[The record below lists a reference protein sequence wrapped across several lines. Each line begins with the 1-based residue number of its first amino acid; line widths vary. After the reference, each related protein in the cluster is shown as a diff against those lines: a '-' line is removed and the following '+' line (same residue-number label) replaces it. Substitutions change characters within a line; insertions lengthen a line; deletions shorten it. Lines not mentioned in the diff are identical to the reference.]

1 MCLILASQRW
11 GPAKGPY
18 TCGNTAGPP
27 VSSLAA
33 ECPNSSL
40 GGRPAP
46 HSPAS
51 HAPTHACSWW
61 PESSTYTCRETPTPV
76 PSGCSSWKARL
87 KVFCSSSL
95 PVHLGGPCLVPST
108 CRPGWEKD
116 SHSACC
122 RPSREP
128 RRLAPTMVFF
138 PLSGRRQPIIC
149 FCSPAQT
156 PISSVN
162 RHSFMEFSEMK
173 RVHQESVVYS
183 CYSNT
188 FIDMCAYFS
197 YPFICIA
204 KMKLY
209 IHYQN

>member
-1 MCLILASQRW
+1 MCLILTSQRW

-46 HSPAS
+46 RSPAS
-51 HAPTHACSWW
+51 RAPTHACSWW
-61 PESSTYTCRETPTPV
+61 PESSTYTCREAPTPV

-87 KVFCSSSL
+87 KVYCSSSL

-122 RPSREP
+122 RPSCEP
-128 RRLAPTMVFF
+128 HRLAPTMVFF
-138 PLSGRRQPIIC
+138 PLSGRRQPILDGPGSTKEEC
-149 FCSPAQT
+149 GGSNSTEGPQGDMRTPVRGAAWAEAQGLLSRVETQT
-156 PISSVN
+156 PAW
-162 RHSFMEFSEMK
+162 
-173 RVHQESVVYS
+173 ESG
-183 CYSNT
+183 
-188 FIDMCAYFS
+188 
-197 YPFICIA
+197 
-204 KMKLY
+204 
-209 IHYQN
+209 